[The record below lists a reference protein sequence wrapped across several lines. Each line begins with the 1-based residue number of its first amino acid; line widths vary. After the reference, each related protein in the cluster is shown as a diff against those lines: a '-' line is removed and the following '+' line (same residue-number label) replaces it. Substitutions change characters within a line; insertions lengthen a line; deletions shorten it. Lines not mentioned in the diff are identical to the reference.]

1 MGEPDEALKWA
12 RKQALK
18 TARPYY
24 RDPILLGQ
32 MDHTFGIYELAE
44 GFRAGQ
50 AASAESIKA
59 LEGALRPLAECV
71 IIGSDSGSRRAWNPD
86 DHGARYF
93 ITYGEIRRA
102 RALIKEA
109 DQ

>member
-1 MGEPDEALKWA
+1 MTKPDEALKWA

-24 RDPILLGQ
+24 RDLILLGQ

-44 GFRAGQ
+44 GYRAGQ
-50 AASAESIKA
+50 AASAERIKA
-59 LEGALRPLAECV
+59 LEGLLRECADALEAEV
-71 IIGSDSGSRRAWNPD
+71 RGRSANDLPRRTERDMEPII
-86 DHGARYF
+86 
-93 ITYGEIRRA
+93 RA
-102 RALIKEA
+102 RALFKEA